1 MAKGKKRPAPW
12 QGLLAGGLLSLGI
25 YLLGLLLLTLLVV
38 KGVLSEG
45 GSFPAAAV
53 LCTLSTLLGGLLAV
67 RLTGWRA
74 GGLLAAA
81 LVLFA
86 LGLAGL
92 GFWEEITWLGR
103 RIGGERGKRPFSWI
117 AQNRRV
123 FLIFPLRRRRTLP
136 VKEGREGMED
146 MGRRMS
152 AVPQMWTALMENRS
166 SVPWDFCP
174 FPRFT

>member
-12 QGLLAGGLLSLGI
+12 QGLLAGGLLTLGI

-81 LVLFA
+81 LVRGGIL
-86 LGLAGL
+86 LLCGLAGGL
-92 GFWEEITWLGR
+92 LASLAGPQ
-103 RIGGERGKRPFSWI
+103 K
-117 AQNRRV
+117 
-123 FLIFPLRRRRTLP
+123 RRRKR
-136 VKEGREGMED
+136 
-146 MGRRMS
+146 
-152 AVPQMWTALMENRS
+152 
-166 SVPWDFCP
+166 
-174 FPRFT
+174 